1 MSEFFDLNKGNRRSS
16 ICRVLSQSN
25 ANVFLRELFFG
36 DTGFVKV
43 EPFRKYDVG
52 TVVKVHIDT
61 ESFNK
66 SSWIETI

>member
-1 MSEFFDLNKGNRRSS
+1 MSEFFNINKGNKRSS

-25 ANVFLRELFFG
+25 DIVFLREMFFG
-36 DTGFVKV
+36 DTGTVKAQ
-43 EPFRKYDVG
+43 PFRKYDAG

>member
-1 MSEFFDLNKGNRRSS
+1 MSKFFDLNKGNKRSS
-16 ICRVLSQSN
+16 ICRVLSQSSD
-25 ANVFLRELFFG
+25 NVFLREMFFG
-36 DTGFVKV
+36 DTGVVKGQ
-43 EPFRKYDVG
+43 PFQKYDVG